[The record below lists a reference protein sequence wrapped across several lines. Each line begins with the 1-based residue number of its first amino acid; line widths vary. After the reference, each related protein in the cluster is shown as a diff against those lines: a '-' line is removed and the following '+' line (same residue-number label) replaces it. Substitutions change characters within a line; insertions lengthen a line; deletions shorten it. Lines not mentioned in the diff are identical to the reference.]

1 MQCYFFVFILSV
13 NKALKQLQVSFIF
26 HMNCRL
32 SSEYRFLQRSRYMK
46 IRICIYR
53 TCMILH
59 GKHDEWLCGSRCRE
73 FCAESFMASYSLLRA
88 KGFYHRPL
96 TFFWSWLHFQ
106 GWRKTWESQN
116 FCSIFTALTFLSV
129 LTCESPSLDFFLVCV
144 ASVSVGLGSKRL
156 TPLSFF
162 GSRPIF
168 RTGKHRKPRS
178 SVLLCSQTPRKR
190 LLRRLDFFFFLK
202 AVSQSVFFCKAIK
215 TEVSVSPLQ
224 EETR

>member
-1 MQCYFFVFILSV
+1 
-13 NKALKQLQVSFIF
+13 
-26 HMNCRL
+26 
-32 SSEYRFLQRSRYMK
+32 
-46 IRICIYR
+46 
-53 TCMILH
+53 
-59 GKHDEWLCGSRCRE
+59 
-73 FCAESFMASYSLLRA
+73 MASYSLLRA

-96 TFFWSWLHFQ
+96 TFFWSRLHFQ

-190 LLRRLDFFFFLK
+190 LLRRLDFFF
-202 AVSQSVFFCKAIK
+202 SQSCLAVCIFLQSYKNWGLGLAS
-215 TEVSVSPLQ
+215 TRRNTLVSPFLGSLVIHQ
-224 EETR
+224 PFLPLCWIWFSGPCQ